1 VCRASV
7 LALDVQLERAG
18 LLRLV
23 VTMGALLP
31 LHADIVPHGLVR
43 CDADVVF
50 TLLR

>member
-1 VCRASV
+1 MCRASV

-43 CDADVVF
+43 WDAAVVL
-50 TLLR
+50 TLVK